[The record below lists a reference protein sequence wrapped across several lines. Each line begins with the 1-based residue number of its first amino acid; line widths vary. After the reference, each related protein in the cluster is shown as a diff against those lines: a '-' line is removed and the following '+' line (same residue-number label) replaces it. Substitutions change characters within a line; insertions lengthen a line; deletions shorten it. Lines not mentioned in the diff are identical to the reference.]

1 MIKDIS
7 IIGGD
12 LRIIKLANMLNKDG
26 YKIYTYGLEKAKDLD
41 EEIIKCESLN
51 ELVNSTNTLIGSIP
65 FSKDGEYINAIFT
78 ENRIT
83 IEDLINQVE
92 NKVII
97 AGNISEKII
106 KKFENKKNKVI
117 DILNKEE
124 LAIMNVIPTAEGA
137 LQIAMEETDFTING
151 SKTLILG
158 FGRVGKILAKT
169 LNGIGAKVY
178 CEARKK
184 SDIAWIKAYGY
195 YPIELS
201 NLEEKIESYDI
212 IFNTV
217 PYLILDEKKLKRI
230 KKDCLII
237 DLASK
242 PGGVDREKAKQL
254 GIKYIWALALPGK
267 VAPKDSARYIKETL
281 YNIFEEMEK

>member
-201 NLEEKIESYDI
+201 NLEEKIDSYDI

>member
-201 NLEEKIESYDI
+201 NLEEKIDSYDI

-217 PYLILDEKKLKRI
+217 PYLILDEKKIKRI